1 LRQEVRHPSDGAPGS
16 YGDAQDMAAVAAGT
30 ERRTA
35 MRISRIARRVASVVS
50 DMNYAQRRRDE
61 LFLGLRGDQR

>member
-1 LRQEVRHPSDGAPGS
+1 
-16 YGDAQDMAAVAAGT
+16 
-30 ERRTA
+30 
-35 MRISRIARRVASVVS
+35 MRISRIARRIAGVVS

>member
-1 LRQEVRHPSDGAPGS
+1 
-16 YGDAQDMAAVAAGT
+16 
-30 ERRTA
+30 
-35 MRISRIARRVASVVS
+35 MRISRIARRVSSVVS